1 MSKRTTIVLGV
12 IALAMALFI
21 GIFESGMLSTGELE
35 ARRGRVL
42 QRFVRPRVS
51 DVELVSGETRIVL
64 HRDREE
70 DLDEFELGHWQL
82 TAPIASDADQD
93 AVDQL
98 LSSLEWLEA
107 RRSLSGISDEDRARF
122 GLAEPRATV
131 RFTVAGEDVTVV
143 LGGEDP
149 RGDGVYVGVS
159 DRPGEAFVVGQD
171 FVEALQHDVAHFRRK
186 ELFDSVRS
194 ADVSAVELSTQ
205 QERAR
210 VERTEGG
217 WMLREPYEALA
228 RTASLEE
235 IFSMTRE
242 VRATRFLDD
251 GDLARHGLDQPS
263 RELVI
268 RRERAEDE
276 ANRAPLRLRIGG
288 ACPGREAEVV
298 ARVGDEG
305 PIVCVTAESISTLDL
320 GVDRLRESRLV
331 AMRDDE
337 MERAEI
343 DGDADYQLRRE
354 DMSWQIVQG
363 EDARAADDDAVA
375 DWTREMRALEA
386 LAYEPATDEALRAR
400 GLAAPRATITLHRSD
415 QERSERV
422 ALGTTDGD
430 GVWVRRGDDPQIAR
444 FPLAAVELLTA
455 PAIRFRDRRLVRDVE
470 TNAQD
475 LVVLREGVEER
486 VQKRGTEWRVTTPVE
501 IAADGVVTRDVVRAI
516 ASLTAVRF
524 VADRASAEHG
534 LERPRF
540 VVTATFEGALPDED
554 DGADEHDHEHGEHA
568 DEEETPPRVLVLRI
582 GAATEGGAFA
592 QLGEDPAVLVVASE
606 LIESLEGPLA
616 SRDLL
621 AVESSELE
629 SLALVRG
636 GERVELRREGDG
648 WTAGQGPADEARTT
662 LILDR
667 LASMR
672 AVGTTRYGE
681 PAPADGMA
689 SPVLVLEIRRRS
701 GSPEQYELRVGAPG
715 AAGADGWYHARRSD
729 LAVGFRLGAAVVR
742 AFLDYQP

>member
-70 DLDEFELGHWQL
+70 DLDEFELGHWKL
-82 TAPIASDADQD
+82 TAPIDSDADQD

-107 RRSLSGISDEDRARF
+107 RRSLRGITDEDRTRF

-131 RFTVAGEDVTVV
+131 RFTVAGEDVTVA

-149 RGDGVYVGVS
+149 RGEGVYVGVS
-159 DRPGEAFVVGQD
+159 DRPDEAFVVGQD

-186 ELFDSVRS
+186 ELFDSLRS

-228 RTASLEE
+228 RTSSLEE
-235 IFSMTRE
+235 IFSMLRE
-242 VRATRFLDD
+242 VRATRFLDEA
-251 GDLARHGLDQPS
+251 DLAQPS
-263 RELVI
+263 RELVV
-268 RRERAEDE
+268 RRDRAENE
-276 ANRAPLRLRIGG
+276 ANRTPLRLRIGG

-298 ARVGDEG
+298 AMVGDEG

-337 MERAEI
+337 MERAEL
-343 DGDADYQLRRE
+343 DGYQLRRE
-354 DMSWQIVQG
+354 DMGWQIVQG
-363 EDARAADDDAVA
+363 EDERAADDDAIA
-375 DWTREMRALEA
+375 DWTNQMRAQEA

-400 GLAAPRATITLHRSD
+400 GLATPRATITLHRSD

-422 ALGTTDGD
+422 ALGATDAD

-444 FPLAAVELLTA
+444 FPLVAAELLTA

-475 LVVLREGVEER
+475 VVVLRGGVEER

-501 IAADGVVTRDVVRAI
+501 VAADGVVTRDVVRAV

-540 VVTATFEGALPDED
+540 VVTATFEGPLPDED
-554 DGADEHDHEHGEHA
+554 DAAEEHDHDHGEHE
-568 DEEETPPRVLVLRI
+568 DEEETPPRVFVLRI

-592 QLGEDPAVLVVASE
+592 QLGEDPAVFVVASD
-606 LIESLEGPLA
+606 LIADLEGPLA

-621 AVESSELE
+621 AVETSELE
-629 SLALVRG
+629 SLVLVRG

-662 LILDR
+662 LIFDR

-689 SPVLVLEIRRRS
+689 SPTLVLEIHRRT
-701 GSPEQYELRVGAPG
+701 GTPEQYELRVGAPG

-729 LAVGFRLGAAVVR
+729 LAIGFRLGAPVAR
-742 AFLDYQP
+742 AFVDYQP